1 VSRPLS
7 LALIAAIA
15 LSGPVAATPDLGAYL
30 AARQAGLT
38 QDYDAA
44 ATYFGKALTRDP
56 GNPALRENTVTAQI
70 AVGRVEDAL
79 PVARAMQADGQNGQ
93 MANMVLLAEAARTE
107 NWDRIFDL
115 LDAGHG
121 VGPMIDG
128 LTRAWAFVGKGR
140 MDAALD
146 AFDETIDAPGLR
158 SFGYLHKAVALAQAG
173 DLERADAILSRPP
186 AQGVVPTRASVLTH
200 VRVLCRLGRFE
211 RAQRV
216 LDDGFGRNA
225 APDLRAIREQV
236 AAGVVPRQA
245 GLADTP
251 RGAVAHLYL
260 SLAEALHG
268 GEAEPSYLL
277 MYAQAAAHIDPGLAR
292 AHVTAARLL
301 DEIGQHDLAADAFAR
316 VDPADPA
323 FLTAELGRAEALRAQ
338 GRTEAAIEALSQLA
352 RRQGDVALV
361 HASLGDIHR
370 EAEDYAAAN
379 SAYDTALSLYGP
391 DHPSRWWVTY
401 ARGITHERL
410 DQWDSAEADFRAALR
425 LEPGQP
431 SVLNYLGY
439 SMVEM
444 GENLD
449 EALAMIEQAAAARPD
464 SGAIIDSLGW
474 VLFKLGRYDEAV
486 THMERAVEL
495 EPVDPIVTDHLGDT
509 YWMVGRTVE
518 ARFQWRRALSF
529 DPAPDL
535 AERIRRKLEVGLDEV
550 MREEGQTPAD
560 MAYDAD

>member
-1 VSRPLS
+1 MPKPLS

-15 LSGPVAATPDLGAYL
+15 LSGQVAASPDLGAYL

-56 GNPALRENTVTAQI
+56 GNTALRENTLTAQI
-70 AVGRVEDAL
+70 AVGHVEDAL
-79 PVARAMQADGQNGQ
+79 PVARAMLADGQNGQ
-93 MANMVLLAEAARTE
+93 MANMVLLAEAARAEDWT
-107 NWDRIFDL
+107 RIFDI
-115 LDAGHG
+115 LDAGHD

-128 LTRAWAFVGKGR
+128 LTRAWALVGTGR
-140 MDAALD
+140 MDAALA
-146 AFDETIDAPGLR
+146 AFDETVDAPGLR

-173 DLERADAILSRPP
+173 DLEGADAILSRPP
-186 AQGVVPTRASVLTH
+186 AQGVAPTRASVLTH

-211 RAQRV
+211 RAQEV
-216 LDDGFGRNA
+216 LDDGFGRTA
-225 APDLRAIREQV
+225 APDLRAIREKV
-236 AAGVVPRQA
+236 AAGMVPTRA

-260 SLAEALHG
+260 SLAEALQG
-268 GEAEPSYLL
+268 GEADPSYLL
-277 MYAQAAAHIDPGLAR
+277 MYAQAAAHIDPKLAR

-301 DEIGQHDLAADAFAR
+301 DEIGQHDLAAAAFAR

-352 RRQGDVALV
+352 RRHGDVALV

-370 EAEDYAAAN
+370 EAGDYAAAN
-379 SAYDTALSLYGP
+379 SAYDTALSLYAP

-449 EALAMIEQAAAARPD
+449 EALAMIEQAAAARPE

-495 EPVDPIVTDHLGDT
+495 VPVDPIVTDHLGDT

-550 MREEGQTPAD
+550 MREEGRTPAD

>member
-1 VSRPLS
+1 MPRPLS

-15 LSGPVAATPDLGAYL
+15 LSGPVAANPDLGAYL

-56 GNPALRENTVTAQI
+56 GNPALRENALTAQI
-70 AVGRVEDAL
+70 AVGRVENAL
-79 PVARAMQADGQNGQ
+79 PVAQAMLAEGQNGQ
-93 MANMVLLAEAARTE
+93 MANLVLLAEATRTE
-107 NWDRIFDL
+107 DWDRVVDL
-115 LDAGHG
+115 MEAGLE

-128 LTRAWAFVGKGR
+128 LTQAWAFVGKGQ
-140 MDAALD
+140 MDVALE
-146 AFDETIDAPGLR
+146 AFDEMVETSGLR
-158 SFGYLHKAVALAQAG
+158 SFGYLHKAAALAQVG
-173 DLERADAILSRPP
+173 DLDAADDILSRPP
-186 AQGVVPTRASVLTH
+186 EQGVVPSRASVLTH
-200 VRVLCRLGRFE
+200 VQVLARLGRFE
-211 RAQRV
+211 PAQEV
-216 LDDGFGRNA
+216 LDEGFGPNP
-225 APDLRAIREQV
+225 APELRAIRAQV
-236 AAGVVPRQA
+236 ADGVVPKGA
-245 GLADTP
+245 GMADTP
-251 RGAVAHLYL
+251 RAAVAHLFL
-260 SLAEALHG
+260 SLAEALQG
-268 GEAEPSYLL
+268 GEAQPSYLL
-277 MYAQAAAHIDPGLAR
+277 MYAQAAAHIDPDLAR
-292 AHVTAARLL
+292 AHVMAARLL
-301 DEIGQHDLAADAFAR
+301 DEIGQHDLAAATFAR

-338 GRTEAAIEALSQLA
+338 GRTEAAIEVLSQLA
-352 RRQGDVALV
+352 RGHDDVALV

-379 SAYDTALSLYGP
+379 TAYDTALSLYGP

-401 ARGITHERL
+401 ARGITHERM

-449 EALAMIEQAAAARPD
+449 EALAMIEEAAAARPD

-509 YWMVGRTVE
+509 YWMVGRAVE

-529 DPAPDL
+529 DPDPEL
-535 AERIRRKLEVGLDEV
+535 AERIRRKLEVGLEEV
-550 MREEGQTPAD
+550 MHEEGQTPAD
-560 MAYDAD
+560 MAYDTD

>member
-1 VSRPLS
+1 VPRSLS
-7 LALIAAIA
+7 LAMIAAIA
-15 LSGPVAATPDLGAYL
+15 LSGPVAANPDLGAYL

-56 GNPALRENTVTAQI
+56 GNPVLRENTLTAQI
-70 AVGRVEDAL
+70 AVGRVQDAL
-79 PVARAMQADGQNGQ
+79 PVAQAMLADGQNGQ
-93 MANMVLLAEAARTE
+93 MANLVLLAEAARTE
-107 NWDRIFDL
+107 DWDRVFDL
-115 LDAGHG
+115 LEAGQE

-128 LTRAWAFVGKGR
+128 LTQAWAFVGKGR

-146 AFDETIDAPGLR
+146 AFDEMVDTPGLR
-158 SFGYLHKAVALAQAG
+158 SFGYLHKAAALAQVG
-173 DLERADAILSRPP
+173 DLEGADAILSLPP
-186 AQGVVPTRASVLTH
+186 AQGVVPTRASILTH
-200 VRVLCRLGRFE
+200 VQVLCRLGRFE
-211 RAQRV
+211 RAQQV
-216 LDDGFGRNA
+216 LDDSFGQNT
-225 APDLRAIREQV
+225 APELRAIREQV
-236 AAGVVPRQA
+236 AAGVVPPRA

-251 RGAVAHLYL
+251 SEAIAHLFL
-260 SLAEALHG
+260 SLAEALQG

-277 MYAQAAAHIDPGLAR
+277 MYAQAATHVDPDRAS
-292 AHVTAARLL
+292 AHVMAARLL
-301 DEIGQHDLAADAFAR
+301 AELGQHDLAAATFAR
-316 VDPADPA
+316 VDPSDPA

-352 RRQGDVALV
+352 RHHGDAALV

-370 EAEDYAAAN
+370 EAKDYAAAN
-379 SAYDTALSLYGP
+379 TAYDRALSLYGP
-391 DHPSRWWVTY
+391 DDPSRWWVTY

-425 LEPGQP
+425 LKPGQP

-486 THMERAVEL
+486 KHMERAVEL

-509 YWMVGRTVE
+509 YWMVGREIE

-529 DPAPDL
+529 DPEPEL
-535 AERIRRKLEVGLDEV
+535 AERIRRKLEVGLTAV
-550 MREEGQTPAD
+550 MREEGQAPAD
-560 MAYDAD
+560 MAYETD